1 MKDYTISE
9 SFTLPSK
16 GLIYDTKFDP
26 IVTIHSM
33 QTRHEMMRLSPGDYP
48 YKSLCDI
55 IDDCMVSDIPLSS
68 YDMFFGDYQYL
79 LYKLRTVTYG
89 KEYRLSV
96 TCPICGETYEGSIDL
111 DTLEVLD
118 NIDAFNK
125 YLEFDLPYSKKHI
138 VLNYQT
144 PRMFDTIANKTKE
157 FKKKSNMLSTDATI
171 VYSTC
176 LLIHSV
182 DGKLLDEITLE
193 DFVRNLP
200 MGDTNTILQYAEKL
214 NSSLGVNS
222 FVECTCPVC
231 GIDSKV
237 VVRSD
242 KQFFRP
248 ALDI

>member
-1 MKDYTISE
+1 M
-9 SFTLPSK
+9 
-16 GLIYDTKFDP
+16 
-26 IVTIHSM
+26 
-33 QTRHEMMRLSPGDYP
+33 
-48 YKSLCDI
+48 
-55 IDDCMVSDIPLSS
+55 
-68 YDMFFGDYQYL
+68 
-79 LYKLRTVTYG
+79 RTVTYG

-96 TCPICGETYEGSIDL
+96 TCPICGETYEGSVDL

-118 NIDAFNK
+118 DVDAFNK

-182 DGKLLDEITLE
+182 DGKLLDEVTLE

-242 KQFFRP
+242 K
-248 ALDI
+248 